1 MRKIARAMRNNP
13 HAEGTRSVRLE
24 ARTGAMQ
31 LKFALAPQRDGR
43 QGPSGLPIDQH
54 QRLAAIGQGK
64 ADGDAVAVAL
74 DAHDLRVGRQGQ
86 AMRQVPGRNRPA
98 RHRCCGRRR
107 HAMIDPIGDAHDER
121 DNADD
126 QQDPHRHDQYLQPA
140 HASRPSGFALLDRL
154 SMAETRTVIVD
165 GAATGERLDRFLAR
179 ALAPLSRTQTKRLIE
194 GGQVVVAGVAAT
206 DPAAKTRAGQSFSI
220 TLPEPVPDKPVPQAM
235 ALVIPYEDEHLLV
248 VDKPAGLVVHPAPGN
263 PDRTLVNALIAHCGD
278 ALAGIGGVKRPGIVH
293 RLDKDTSGLMVVAKT
308 ELAHHALSADFAAR
322 RIERAYRAIV
332 WGVPPAEGEIAGAI
346 GRNPHDRKRMAL
358 VARGGKAAL
367 TRYR

>member
-1 MRKIARAMRNNP
+1 
-13 HAEGTRSVRLE
+13 
-24 ARTGAMQ
+24 
-31 LKFALAPQRDGR
+31 
-43 QGPSGLPIDQH
+43 
-54 QRLAAIGQGK
+54 
-64 ADGDAVAVAL
+64 
-74 DAHDLRVGRQGQ
+74 
-86 AMRQVPGRNRPA
+86 
-98 RHRCCGRRR
+98 
-107 HAMIDPIGDAHDER
+107 
-121 DNADD
+121 
-126 QQDPHRHDQYLQPA
+126 
-140 HASRPSGFALLDRL
+140 
-154 SMAETRTVIVD
+154 MAETRTVIVD

-367 TRYR
+367 TRYRRLAAYGTEAALLECRLATGRTHQIRVHLAALGYPLIGDPVYGRKRAKKLLARQALHAWLLGFRHPASGEILRFTSDMPEDMRDLIAKLAV